1 MCVLDVCVSG
11 ACAVCECRVRVCRR
25 VQIKEG
31 MGFALDHADNAH
43 EVVTMISASL
53 QKSVTPAPVKVARLY
68 LVSDI
73 LHNSSA
79 PVRNAST
86 YRSEF
91 QECLPDIF
99 ESLYRCFSSITGRI
113 TAELMKEKVC
123 ACVPTVVCYR

>member
-1 MCVLDVCVSG
+1 ML
-11 ACAVCECRVRVCRR
+11 
-25 VQIKEG
+25 QIKEG

-53 QKSVTPAPVKVARLY
+53 QKGVTPAPVKVARLF

-79 PVRNAST
+79 PVRNASA

-99 ESLYRCFSSITGRI
+99 ESLHRCFSSISGRI
-113 TAELMKEKVC
+113 TAELMKDKVRRILLWHDVSIDLGFC
-123 ACVPTVVCYR
+123 GNSVRERD